1 MGLQER
7 VVSIKRVAKV
17 VKGGRNFSFNAM
29 VVVGDGSGSVGIG
42 LGKAGEV
49 PEAVRKGTTI
59 ARKNMVKLSLKGST
73 IPHERVMKYCA
84 TKIVLKPA
92 APGTGVIA
100 GAGVRAVA
108 QAAGIRDLLS
118 KVLGSRNPINV
129 VKATFMALDEMRLPE
144 DAVAARK
151 QLAAEQLASP
161 PPEPRSPR
169 PARPAQRRP
178 REEREPR
185 DRDRDRGRDR
195 DREPRSAV
203 GAAFAS
209 ARAAAAPPPAAAA
222 RPPAAPAPPPAAAAR
237 PPAAPAPPPA
247 GPPPAPGSSA

>member
-195 DREPRSAV
+195 DRDREPRSAV

-222 RPPAAPAPPPAAAAR
+222 RPPAAPPPPPAA
-237 PPAAPAPPPA
+237 
-247 GPPPAPGSSA
+247 PPPAPGSSA

>member
-84 TKIVLKPA
+84 TKVVLKPA

-185 DRDRDRGRDR
+185 DRDRDRDRRDRDHRDR

-209 ARAAAAPPPAAAA
+209 ARAAVAPPPAAAAPPPAAAA
-222 RPPAAPAPPPAAAAR
+222 PPPAAPPPPPAA
-237 PPAAPAPPPA
+237 
-247 GPPPAPGSSA
+247 PPPAPGSSA

>member
-84 TKIVLKPA
+84 TKVVLKPA

-100 GAGVRAVA
+100 GRRRARRRPSRGHPRPPEQGARLPQSHQRRQGDVHGAGRNAPARGRRGGAQTTRRRAV
-108 QAAGIRDLLS
+108 G
-118 KVLGSRNPINV
+118 
-129 VKATFMALDEMRLPE
+129 
-144 DAVAARK
+144 VAASGTA
-151 QLAAEQLASP
+151 LA
-161 PPEPRSPR
+161 
-169 PARPAQRRP
+169 PA
-178 REEREPR
+178 
-185 DRDRDRGRDR
+185 G
-195 DREPRSAV
+195 
-203 GAAFAS
+203 S
-209 ARAAAAPPPAAAA
+209 ARSAPPP
-222 RPPAAPAPPPAAAAR
+222 
-237 PPAAPAPPPA
+237 
-247 GPPPAPGSSA
+247 

>member
-185 DRDRDRGRDR
+185 DRDRGRDRDR

-222 RPPAAPAPPPAAAAR
+222 RPPAPAPPP
-237 PPAAPAPPPA
+237 PAA
-247 GPPPAPGSSA
+247 PPPAPGSSA

>member
-222 RPPAAPAPPPAAAAR
+222 RPPAAPAPPPAAAAP

>member
-84 TKIVLKPA
+84 TKVVLKPA

-185 DRDRDRGRDR
+185 DRDRDRDRRDRDHRDR

-222 RPPAAPAPPPAAAAR
+222 PPPAAAAPPPAAPAPPPAA
-237 PPAAPAPPPA
+237 
-247 GPPPAPGSSA
+247 PPPAPGSSA

>member
-84 TKIVLKPA
+84 TKVVLKPA

-185 DRDRDRGRDR
+185 DRDRDRDRGRDR

-222 RPPAAPAPPPAAAAR
+222 PPPAAPPPPPAA
-237 PPAAPAPPPA
+237 
-247 GPPPAPGSSA
+247 PPPAPGSSA

>member
-185 DRDRDRGRDR
+185 DRDRGRDRDR

-222 RPPAAPAPPPAAAAR
+222 RPPAAPPPPPAA
-237 PPAAPAPPPA
+237 PPPT
-247 GPPPAPGSSA
+247 PGSSA